1 MDSQPTAVPPAVPL
15 PLDVPVA
22 ASPVPGSSNGRLEQ
36 QEAAMQ
42 TAPDDSRGKK
52 RKKAARACDSC
63 RDRKLKCIWVEQR
76 KERVCYECEKRSIP
90 CETVRPA
97 KMDPRK
103 RAKLEATQGGAAAG
117 WTISAPAAPLP
128 VFSPAGPS
136 TASPDST
143 ASTRF
148 TGTSDGLDMLARCV
162 DRVSKRM
169 QERSASPDERA
180 PDEPTAVRMLGET
193 SLTQFLSQLQ
203 PSEDLSLIDKEYGLW
218 RSSDGSVRTVV
229 RRAHHTPHPHGTLTS
244 ETVLELVQYYIDH
257 IRPLFPVITVA
268 ELRALD
274 TLSPVTLLA
283 VCTIAASSRRF
294 SYDLF
299 DTVREFLR
307 TAMEMHDPRT
317 SSSIANIQALLIM
330 TLSCEAHGP
339 ISTQNGSR
347 SFLIAGNGIR
357 MAQDLGLH
365 RRPPTDLPLEQQQE
379 RMRVW
384 MCCVIT
390 DTCYCA
396 SPGQPSMIDLDDCF
410 DCSTA
415 FTLDPY
421 LIEMYKLC
429 MLLQRAMKAVNRVR
443 LSKTTDAQLMS
454 ILVDFD
460 AWRAQMPEALQFAGS
475 DSTAQ
480 AGMLQLM
487 LVCFESIFLSPFVKQ
502 DALLPAHLH
511 FRPSRARWFAVV
523 NRAQLAI
530 DWMLQHGEVPLDT
543 WFIGFYALMRAA
555 SVHFFAH
562 TKNGDVRN
570 LGAIEAVKNGLG
582 QWAAWA
588 RDGPLGVRA
597 KVHKIAVLLWSAA
610 ARRHAPPG
618 GAAGAEGGA
627 SASAVSV
634 WGGSAGGPAGTA
646 CTAPQSESA
655 PAPAPP
661 QPIGVPPSSAFPP
674 TSAPA
679 DPFPSFSVPT
689 CPPALLP
696 TSSTTSAVPTS
707 TEGAL
712 PDYLQTEWQG
722 WCDSLVTDNLGW
734 DFLEDAALPG
744 LL

>member
-1 MDSQPTAVPPAVPL
+1 
-15 PLDVPVA
+15 
-22 ASPVPGSSNGRLEQ
+22 
-36 QEAAMQ
+36 
-42 TAPDDSRGKK
+42 
-52 RKKAARACDSC
+52 
-63 RDRKLKCIWVEQR
+63 
-76 KERVCYECEKRSIP
+76 
-90 CETVRPA
+90 
-97 KMDPRK
+97 MDPRK
-103 RAKLEATQGGAAAG
+103 RAKLEAVQGVSDSG
-117 WTISAPAAPLP
+117 WTVSSSPAAPFPL
-128 VFSPAGPS
+128 FSPAGPS
-136 TASPDST
+136 TASPAST
-143 ASTRF
+143 ASARF

-169 QERSASPDERA
+169 QERSASPDEHA
-180 PDEPTAVRMLGET
+180 PDERTAMRMLGET

-229 RRAHHTPHPHGTLTS
+229 KRAHHTPHPHGTLTS

-257 IRPLFPVITVA
+257 ILPLFPVITVA

-283 VCTIAASSRRF
+283 VCAIAASSRRF

-307 TAMEMHDPRT
+307 TAMEMHDPRST
-317 SSSIANIQALLIM
+317 SSIHNIQALLIM

-347 SFLIAGNGIR
+347 SFLLAGNGIR

-365 RRPPTDLPLEQQQE
+365 RHPPTDLPLEQQQE

-384 MCCVIT
+384 MCCVIA

-421 LIEMYKLC
+421 LVELYKLC
-429 MLLQRAMKAVNRVR
+429 LLLQRAMKAVNRVR
-443 LSKTTDAQLMS
+443 LSKTTDAQLTA
-454 ILVDFD
+454 ILADFD
-460 AWRAQMPEALQFAGS
+460 LWHAHIPETLQFAGS
-475 DSTAQ
+475 DSTIQ

-502 DALLPAHLH
+502 DALLPPHLR

-570 LGAIEAVKNGLG
+570 LRAIEAVKNGLAR
-582 QWAAWA
+582 WASWA

-597 KVHKIAVLLWSAA
+597 KVHKIATLLWSAA

-618 GAAGAEGGA
+618 GVAGAAGAEAAVGVAGVAPSAAVVVGA
-627 SASAVSV
+627 AGETVQAAQGEGAAILAAAQPASV
-634 WGGSAGGPAGTA
+634 
-646 CTAPQSESA
+646 
-655 PAPAPP
+655 
-661 QPIGVPPSSAFPP
+661 PSSSFP
-674 TSAPA
+674 SATGL
-679 DPFPSFSVPT
+679 DPFPSFSLPT
-689 CPPALLP
+689 SPSLLP
-696 TSSTTSAVPTS
+696 TFSSLAAPTS

-744 LL
+744 ML